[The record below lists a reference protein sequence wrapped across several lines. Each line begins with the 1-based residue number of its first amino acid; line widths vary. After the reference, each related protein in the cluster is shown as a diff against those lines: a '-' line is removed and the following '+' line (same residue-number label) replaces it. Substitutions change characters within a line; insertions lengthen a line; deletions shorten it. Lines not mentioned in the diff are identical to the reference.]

1 MKLFI
6 LLFFSIGIQAQNNWI
21 TNKSKVIIPFELSN
35 NLILIDMKINET
47 KFKMIVDSGS
57 EKNLLFS
64 FPEDED
70 FEVANLRKI
79 KILGMGFG
87 DTLQA
92 FVSTANKAQI
102 KSIENSNFEILL
114 ITDRS
119 INIVNKLGL
128 PVNGILGATFFKDF
142 VLHIDYEKLKINL
155 YPKTRKS
162 LVRKKSKYQELP
174 ISLYDDIPYLN
185 LKTQIENEKFPVKL
199 LFDTGLSDGLW
210 LFEDHQIVS
219 SSHYF
224 TDVLGKGLSGD
235 IYGKKSRVKKLQ
247 MDNFLLNEALVSY
260 PDTSFILNKQ
270 KVINRNGSLGGEVIK
285 RFNWILDYKNKT
297 FYYKKNSNFDL
308 PFHYNMSG
316 ISVQQIGYQLVTEEI
331 NNGFITK
338 EDIFESH
345 FDSASKQ
352 SELRYN
358 YFPLYEIYALRND
371 SPAFKAGLQI
381 GDRILSING
390 KSSKKYDIQKIN
402 DLFQSEEG
410 KLITIEVNRKGKTL
424 KFKFKLEK
432 IL

>member
-1 MKLFI
+1 
-6 LLFFSIGIQAQNNWI
+6 
-21 TNKSKVIIPFELSN
+21 
-35 NLILIDMKINET
+35 
-47 KFKMIVDSGS
+47 
-57 EKNLLFS
+57 
-64 FPEDED
+64 
-70 FEVANLRKI
+70 
-79 KILGMGFG
+79 GMGFG

-270 KVINRNGSLGGEVIK
+270 KVINRNGSLGGE
-285 RFNWILDYKNKT
+285 
-297 FYYKKNSNFDL
+297 
-308 PFHYNMSG
+308 
-316 ISVQQIGYQLVTEEI
+316 
-331 NNGFITK
+331 
-338 EDIFESH
+338 
-345 FDSASKQ
+345 
-352 SELRYN
+352 
-358 YFPLYEIYALRND
+358 
-371 SPAFKAGLQI
+371 
-381 GDRILSING
+381 
-390 KSSKKYDIQKIN
+390 
-402 DLFQSEEG
+402 
-410 KLITIEVNRKGKTL
+410 
-424 KFKFKLEK
+424 
-432 IL
+432 